1 MIGTSVRPPASDPD
15 ARSFFT
21 AVEEQL
27 ALKPE
32 NARGQVEVLL
42 IDKLEKPTLH

>member
-1 MIGTSVRPPASDPD
+1 
-15 ARSFFT
+15 
-21 AVEEQL
+21 VEEQL